1 MIEQVRPIFITL
13 HSDQP
18 YAEIDP
24 GRLNDAENMAR
35 RLIEARL
42 AGHIRY
48 ANVRIIIKPT
58 LRGTAVVGYA
68 ASVTIQRPISNDGAL
83 LTLAE
88 SLVSEALL
96 ELLGC
101 VSVDDISRP

>member
-1 MIEQVRPIFITL
+1 
-13 HSDQP
+13 
-18 YAEIDP
+18 
-24 GRLNDAENMAR
+24 MAR

-48 ANVRIIIKPT
+48 ASVRITITPL
-58 LRGTAVVGYA
+58 LRDTIVVGYA
-68 ASVTIQRPISNDGAL
+68 ASVTIQQPISKDGAM

-101 VSVDDISRP
+101 VSVDDISQP